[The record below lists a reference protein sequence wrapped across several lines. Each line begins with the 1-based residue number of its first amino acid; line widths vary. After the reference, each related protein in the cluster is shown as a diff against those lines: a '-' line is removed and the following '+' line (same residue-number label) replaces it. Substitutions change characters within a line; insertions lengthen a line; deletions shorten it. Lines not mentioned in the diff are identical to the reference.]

1 MSDPIKV
8 QAAGLA
14 VEVDQVN
21 DLAKQ
26 TMSYLQ
32 ELIDELAVT
41 RQLAAELR
49 GEVGA

>member
-21 DLAKQ
+21 DLAEQ
-26 TMSYLQ
+26 AMSCLHD
-32 ELIDELAVT
+32 LMDELAVT